1 MYEQL
6 DWITPVIL
14 CATEQ
19 RKSLKIRVNIQTM
32 KQRRGVVYMHLHTPF
47 LLFLRWISVLVLDG
61 VQLKLFLRDS
71 IVPWFRFSIRMMLI
85 TQCCFTIK
93 KITKVGKDFQVHWV
107 QPLPFWLLLSSACTE
122 SWTLLVLTAPVRR
135 LAVHKEMEGTQPG
148 TQLAQWIFHTM
159 WHHAQP
165 IAGKLASAWEPI
177 GHHLGSREK
186 WYCASLV
193 FYILI
198 I

>member
-1 MYEQL
+1 MCNHC
-6 DWITPVIL
+6 WITPAIL

-71 IVPWFRFSIRMMLI
+71 IVPWFRFSIRIMLI

-93 KITKVGKDFQVHWV
+93 KSLRLEKPSKFIESN
-107 QPLPFWLLLSSACTE
+107 LWLFGYCWAVLALSHGLCLCSLHLWGGWLCT
-122 SWTLLVLTAPVRR
+122 RR
-135 LAVHKEMEGTQPG
+135 WRGHSQEPNWPSGYSTP
-148 TQLAQWIFHTM
+148 WN
-159 WHHAQP
+159 HAQP
-165 IAGKLASAWEPI
+165 IAGKLATAWEPT
-177 GHHLGSREK
+177 GHHLGSREQ
-186 WYCASLV
+186 WYCASLD